1 MESWYVTAV
10 LNRCPACH
18 EGKLF
23 QGFMKLQPQCD
34 ACGAQYERW
43 SGLWTGSVVMGY
55 AVGGGVAIALILVLN
70 ALGMLVPGSEWGI
83 ALVSCAV
90 TMATYR
96 PMKALY
102 VGFLYDAGY
111 IYADPPPA
119 VAEPASEPPAT

>member
-10 LNRCPACH
+10 LNRCPACR

-23 QGFMKLQPQCD
+23 DGFMKLRSQCD
-34 ACGAQYERW
+34 TCHAQYERW
-43 SGLWTGSVVMGY
+43 SGLWTGSVVLGY
-55 AVGGGVAIALILVLN
+55 AVGGAVAIALVI
-70 ALGMLVPGSEWGI
+70 ALHAMGMLVPGSEWGI

-119 VAEPASEPPAT
+119 EPSGEASEPS